1 MNFIQE
7 FALLIAVAVP
17 VATIVGYNVVL
28 AALGESG
35 TLLLPSL
42 RPYPTLDRPAPEAV
56 SPAIPGRTGADVA
69 NEEFHREAA

>member
-7 FALLIAVAVP
+7 YALLVAVAVP
-17 VATIVGYNVVL
+17 VATIVGYNLVL

-42 RPYPTLDRPAPEAV
+42 RPFPTSALPPPETVA
-56 SPAIPGRTGADVA
+56 PAIRAEADVGAA
-69 NEEFHREAA
+69 NEVLHREAA